1 MKLHTYLHRYNG
13 VHLSICIL
21 KCSPYVKM
29 CFKCHHLCEFFL
41 EILQYK
47 LGSFC
52 VPRPLDISLSCLCAC
67 LASPLAQILKNLP
80 AMQEI

>member
-52 VPRPLDISLSCLCAC
+52 VPQTS
-67 LASPLAQILKNLP
+67 
-80 AMQEI
+80 